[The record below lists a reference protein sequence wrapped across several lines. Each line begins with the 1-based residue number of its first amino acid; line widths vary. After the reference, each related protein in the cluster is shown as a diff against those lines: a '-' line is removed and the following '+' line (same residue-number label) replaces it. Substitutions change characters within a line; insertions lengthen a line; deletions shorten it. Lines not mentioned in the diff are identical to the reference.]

1 LAKENVGKYVN
12 THFVSAFQK
21 VATFQINGNQKQGGN
36 VASYFCTPDGLVLHA
51 IAGPVNDDVFLR
63 EARWTIETY
72 NLALLDKNKTTAQL
86 RAAFQKA
93 HVDRLQNEHGINP
106 TQLTRQVRMPLGKS
120 GPKNGQGVN
129 PSQLLLSSVTVET
142 LGMVVDQQRHRG
154 LGNQGKVHLLLTV
167 APLPRIEMLYHVV
180 FEKILN
186 ERVSTTPVVVAG
198 R

>member
-1 LAKENVGKYVN
+1 LAKEKVGKYVN

-63 EARWTIETY
+63 EARWAVETY
-72 NLALLDKNKTTAQL
+72 NLALLDKNKTTVQL

-93 HVDRLQNEHGINP
+93 HMDRLRNEHGIHSG
-106 TQLTRQVRMPLGKS
+106 QVR
-120 GPKNGQGVN
+120 V
-129 PSQLLLSSVTVET
+129 PSSLNVQT
-142 LGMVVDQQRHRG
+142 LGMVVDQQRGHG
-154 LGNQGKVHLLLTV
+154 LANQGKVHLLLTV
-167 APLPRIEMLYHVV
+167 APMPRIETLYHVV

-186 ERVSTTPVVVAG
+186 ERVSTKPVVVAG